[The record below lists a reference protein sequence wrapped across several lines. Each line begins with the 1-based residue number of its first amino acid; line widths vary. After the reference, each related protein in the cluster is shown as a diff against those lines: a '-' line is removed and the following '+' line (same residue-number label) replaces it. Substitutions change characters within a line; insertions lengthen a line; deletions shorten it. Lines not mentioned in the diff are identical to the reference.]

1 MGALANEYNEVNK
14 IEIVNGKS
22 DYKNRFFVKNDI
34 GTGNNPLAAP
44 LSHKEKNAFS
54 ATSEKPQEKRVKK
67 QETTTKLV
75 SYVIAIAGAVT
86 IGAVAADELGIDFGF
101 GKDDVYSRYLL
112 EEKIDIELYPYEQG
126 LSYYFLIYDYTPDG
140 EMTVRVT
147 GNGTD
152 VSKPINEHFDEP
164 YDDNDYDNPDDYG
177 YEDENGEYDRKRNAI
192 RGSGYF
198 EELAPHSEYVFAVYD
213 GKYVLW
219 EQSFKTEEK
228 VQPITPML
236 NDEQINIRLSP
247 DKTSVTYG
255 FDIIDYTPT
264 GSMTLSVTDESYNY
278 YRSEDIS
285 FDNASGVIS
294 KEGTFE
300 GMAPATQY
308 TIRIYDGGYLIWS
321 NTFSTLAL
329 DRLTEDQ
336 VSLEIYEQ
344 YESLTYSLSLFD
356 YTPLGD
362 VTVSIYKNNYL
373 VASDNVTLTDAEQ
386 SGKTY
391 LSARGG
397 FEDLYP
403 ATEYRFVLTD
413 SGCAVFE
420 KIISTLTPS
429 ATEDQ
434 LWIEYDA
441 GVESVSFYMGLHD
454 YELYESLMIQ
464 LYKGDELTDWQY
476 VSLEGDAA
484 TDDGQWAD
492 GTFEHLSPETDY
504 VLILSDGGF
513 TLRRE
518 EFTTLRMPQAE
529 EGQVSVSF
537 TPSVEEVGYDITVYD
552 YEPVGSLYACLLLNG
567 TEVDRNYI
575 WLDEGSTGS
584 DGKHTD
590 GSFVGLSPQTG
601 YVLSITDSGY
611 EIWRGSFT
619 TQATTEQINVLTNP
633 DLDTV
638 DYTVTFTDYEPV
650 SYMAVKVIDENDNV
664 IVTQTITLSDGEV
677 TTGATTSYASGSI
690 GDLTPDTHYYFVVT
704 DTDYEI
710 CRDEFYTLPIP
721 ILTVNNEITEWAIY
735 PSTTSVTMSIT
746 IQGYE
751 ARGDLTVKVEKDGVV
766 CGTQELYAS
775 DVTGTYSCSRE
786 TISGLTAGTT
796 YYLRIYDGKYVVY
809 EEQFTTNS

>member
-1 MGALANEYNEVNK
+1 MGALANEYNELNK

-164 YDDNDYDNPDDYG
+164 YDDNPDDYG
-177 YEDENGEYDRKRNAI
+177 YEDENGEYDRERNAI

-255 FDIIDYTPT
+255 FDISDYTPT
-264 GSMTLSVTDESYNY
+264 GSMTLSVTDASYNY
-278 YRSEDIS
+278 SRSEDIS

-294 KEGTFE
+294 KEGTFG

-308 TIRIYDGGYLIWS
+308 TIRIYDSGYLIWS

-362 VTVSIYKNNYL
+362 VTVSIYENNYL
-373 VASDNVTLTDAEQ
+373 VASGNVTLTDAEQ

-420 KIISTLTPS
+420 KIFSTLTPS

-441 GVESVSFYMGLHD
+441 GVESVSYYMGLHD
-454 YELYESLMIQ
+454 YEPYESLMIH
-464 LYKGDELTDWQY
+464 LYQGENAVDWNY
-476 VSLEGDAA
+476 VRFEGDAS

-518 EFTTLRMPQAE
+518 EFTTLRMPQATAD
-529 EGQVSVSF
+529 QVH
-537 TPSVEEVGYDITVYD
+537 I
-552 YEPVGSLYACLLLNG
+552 
-567 TEVDRNYI
+567 
-575 WLDEGSTGS
+575 
-584 DGKHTD
+584 
-590 GSFVGLSPQTG
+590 
-601 YVLSITDSGY
+601 
-611 EIWRGSFT
+611 
-619 TQATTEQINVLTNP
+619 LTNS

-638 DYTVTFTDYEPV
+638 DFTVTFTDYEPV

-690 GDLTPDTHYYFVVT
+690 DDLTPDTHYYFVVT

-710 CRDEFYTLPIP
+710 GHDEFYTLPIP
-721 ILTVNNEITEWAIY
+721 ILTENNEITEWAIY

-796 YYLRIYDGKYVVY
+796 YDLRIYDGKYVIY
-809 EEQFTTNS
+809 EYQFTTDS